1 MADQPTAD
9 DLERLLL
16 GAPRAYT
23 REQVAKEVGRTVEE
37 ARAYWRALGF
47 ADVGDAV
54 AFTIWDIEALRGVLG
69 LVDAGAIDQKTALNL
84 VRALGRMTGR
94 LADWQVETLA
104 AIVDRSRD
112 PDSERDV
119 RLRAAY
125 ELGEQLLP
133 EFERLLIYAW
143 RRKLAAA
150 AGRLVEIGD
159 LGETPL
165 LTAPATVGF
174 ADLVSFTRLS
184 RGLSVDALGEL
195 VEAFEATSTDV
206 IAGGG
211 GRVIK
216 TLGDEVLF
224 VADDAALAASIA
236 CELVTAI
243 GGDSELPDIR
253 IGLATG
259 PVVARL
265 GDVFG
270 TPANLAARLTAIAGR
285 NTVLADGS
293 TADRLADNPH
303 FALRALPQVTVW
315 GLGAVTPYTVARRRD
330 PHTAG

>member
-1 MADQPTAD
+1 MADQPTPD

-23 REQVAKEVGRTVEE
+23 REQVAKEVGRTVDE
-37 ARAYWRALGF
+37 ARQYWRALGF
-47 ADVGDAV
+47 ADVGDEV
-54 AFTIWDIEALRGVLG
+54 AFTIWDIEALRGVLD
-69 LVDAGAIDQKTALNL
+69 LVDSGVVDQGTALNL

-94 LADWQVETLA
+94 LAEWHVESLA
-104 AIVDRSRD
+104 AIVERSRD
-112 PDSERDV
+112 RYGARDP
-119 RLRAAY
+119 RLESAY
-125 ELGEQLLP
+125 ELGRRLLP

-143 RRKLAAA
+143 RRKLAEA

-159 LGETPL
+159 LDETPL
-165 LTAPATVGF
+165 LSAPATVGF

-184 RGLSVDALGEL
+184 RGLSVDALAEL
-195 VEAFEATSTDV
+195 VEAFEATSNDV

-224 VADDAALAASIA
+224 VAEDAAVAASIS

-243 GGDSELPDIR
+243 GGDRNLPDIR

-270 TPANLAARLTAIAGR
+270 TPTNLAARLTAIARR
-285 NTVLADGS
+285 NTVLADGD
-293 TADRLADNPH
+293 TADRLADHPH
-303 FALRALPQVTVW
+303 FALRALPQVEVR
-315 GLGAVTPYTVARRRD
+315 GLGAVTPYEVARRRD
-330 PHTAG
+330 LNPPG